1 MTKIDL
7 IRKHFRQGLTL
18 TQLESIG
25 LYSAFR
31 LAARVHELKKQ
42 GWNIETHIKEDIKGS
57 TYAEYRL
64 ATNRPS
70 AGRLIPASFAGP
82 NAATRAGAS
91 A

>member
-7 IRKHFRQGLTL
+7 IKRHLKSGRSL

-31 LAARVHELKKQ
+31 LAARVHELKAR
-42 GWNIETHIKEDIKGS
+42 GWNIETHMKEDISGS

-64 ATNRPS
+64 ASNRPS
-70 AGRLIPASFAGP
+70 MGRFISPRPMAPAA
-82 NAATRAGAS
+82 RAHV
-91 A
+91 